1 MAYLSKQH
9 SAGKYAAPAALLTG
23 VLLYFGSGLDTIP
36 ALTWLAPL
44 PVLLVARHLNK
55 RLTALTAF
63 IGWSLGLA
71 NLWTYLLNDLELPP
85 AAMSFLVLLAGVF
98 TLTALLFRAL
108 ILRGR
113 YLTAALAAPA
123 SWAAADYLI
132 ALVSPHGAFTSL
144 AYTQADV
151 HLVAQIASL
160 TGVWGLTYLLLT
172 PAAVVAAIAHAP
184 RRTGVQLATALAL
197 VAIGTFSYGAW
208 RLSGEETS
216 QAVKIAIVS
225 ASNGLDD
232 TRWSG
237 ANGPAILTAYTK
249 QIEAAAAKGAQ
260 VVVLPEKFIDVDATT
275 LPDLESQLQKVST
288 TTKVQLVAG
297 FTVFGDHGNDY
308 NRALLFH
315 PTGGAPLS
323 YDKHHLIPGIEPY
336 EPGDHLAM
344 TGNWGVMIC
353 KDLDF
358 PALARQYG
366 EKKTG
371 LLLVPALDFDND
383 GWLHSRHALLR
394 GIENG
399 IPIARNGSQG
409 LLTLSDA
416 YGRVTTQLA
425 APTGRDVTLVG
436 DLRPGIHST
445 LYTKYGD
452 WFAWL
457 SCLLTLVGLGALRPS
472 KRA

>member
-1 MAYLSKQH
+1 MD
-9 SAGKYAAPAALLTG
+9 SATSRRLYAAAAALLTG
-23 VLLYFGSGLDTIP
+23 LLLYFGSGLDTIP

-44 PVLLVARHLNK
+44 PVLLVAPLLTK

-71 NLWTYLLNDLELPP
+71 NLWSYLLNDLELPP
-85 AAMSFLVLLAGVF
+85 AAMSFLALLAGVF

-108 ILRGR
+108 IKRGR
-113 YLTAALAAPA
+113 YLLAALAAPA

-144 AYTQADV
+144 AYTQVDV
-151 HLVAQIASL
+151 HPVAQIASL
-160 TGVWGLTYLLLT
+160 TGVWGLSYLLLT
-172 PAAVVAAIAHAP
+172 PAAIVAAITHAP
-184 RRTGVQLATALAL
+184 RRSGLQLTRILAL
-197 VAIGTFSYGAW
+197 IAIGTFSYGAW
-208 RLSGEETS
+208 RLSDEPTGE
-216 QAVKIAIVS
+216 AVKIAIVS

-237 ANGPAILTAYTK
+237 DNGPAILTTYTQ
-249 QIEAAAAKGAQ
+249 QIEAAAAKGAE
-260 VVVLPEKFIDVDATT
+260 VVVLPEKFIDVDATA
-275 LPDLESQLQKVST
+275 LPDLDHRLQKIAT
-288 TTKVQLVAG
+288 DNKVELVAG
-297 FTVFGDHGNDY
+297 LTVFGDHGNDY
-308 NRALLFH
+308 NRALVFH
-315 PTGGAPLS
+315 PAGGAPLS

-344 TGNWGVMIC
+344 MGSWGVAIC

-366 EKKTG
+366 QKRAD

-409 LLTLSDA
+409 LLTLSDS
-416 YGRVTTQLA
+416 YGRVTSQLA
-425 APTGRDVTLVG
+425 APSGADITLVG
-436 DLRPGIHST
+436 DLHPGIHRT
-445 LYTKYGD
+445 LYTKLGD

-457 SCLLTLVGLGALRPS
+457 SCLLTLVGLGALRLG

>member
-1 MAYLSKQH
+1 MD
-9 SAGKYAAPAALLTG
+9 SARNNRLYAALAALLTG
-23 VLLYFGSGLDTIP
+23 AFLYFGSGLTTIP

-44 PVLLVARHLNK
+44 PALLVAPLLTK
-55 RLTALTAF
+55 RLAALTAF
-63 IGWSLGLA
+63 TGWSLGLA
-71 NLWTYLLNDLELPP
+71 NLWSYLLNDLELPP

-98 TLTALLFRAL
+98 TLTTLLFRAL

-113 YLTAALAAPA
+113 YALAAVAAPA

-151 HLVAQIASL
+151 HPVTQIASL
-160 TGVWGLTYLLLT
+160 TGVWGLSYLILT
-172 PAAVVAAIAHAP
+172 PTAVVAAVVHAP
-184 RRTGVQLATALAL
+184 RRTGIKLATALAL
-197 VAIGTFSYGAW
+197 IAMGTFSYGAW
-208 RLSGEETS
+208 RLSGDETS

-237 ANGPAILTAYTK
+237 ANGPTILTAYTQ

-260 VVVLPEKFIDVDATT
+260 VVVLPEKFIDVDATA
-275 LPDLESQLQKVST
+275 LPDLQGHLQKIATGS
-288 TTKVQLVAG
+288 KVELLAG
-297 FTVFGDHGNDY
+297 LTVFGDHGNDY

-323 YDKHHLIPGIEPY
+323 YDKHHLIPGIELF

-344 TGNWGVMIC
+344 MGSWGVMIC

-358 PALARQYG
+358 PALARRYG
-366 EKKTG
+366 EKKAG

-399 IPIARNGSQG
+399 VPIARNGSQG
-409 LLTLSDA
+409 LLTLSDS
-416 YGRVTTQLA
+416 YGRVTTQVA
-425 APTGRDVTLVG
+425 APSGADATLLG
-436 DLRPGIHST
+436 ELHPGIHST
-445 LYTKYGD
+445 LYTRWGD

-457 SCLLTLVGLGALRPS
+457 SCLLTLVGLGALRRS

>member
-1 MAYLSKQH
+1 MD
-9 SAGKYAAPAALLTG
+9 SANKHPRLYAALAALLTG
-23 VLLYFGSGLDTIP
+23 TFLYFGSGLTTIP

-44 PVLLVARHLNK
+44 PVLLVAPHLTK
-55 RLTALTAF
+55 KLTALTAF

-71 NLWTYLLNDLELPP
+71 NLWSYLLNDLELPP

-98 TLTALLFRAL
+98 TLTVLLFRAL
-108 ILRGR
+108 IRRGR
-113 YLTAALAAPA
+113 YLLAALAAPA
-123 SWAAADYLI
+123 NWAAADYLI

-144 AYTQADV
+144 AYTQVDV
-151 HLVAQIASL
+151 HPVAQIASM
-160 TGVWGLTYLLLT
+160 TGVWGLSYLLLT
-172 PAAVVAAIAHAP
+172 PAAIIAAIAHAP
-184 RRTGVQLATALAL
+184 RRTGVQLITVLAM
-197 VAIGTFSYGAW
+197 VAIGTVSYGAW
-208 RLSGEETS
+208 RLAGDSTG

-237 ANGPAILTAYTK
+237 ANGPTILTTYTK
-249 QIEAAAAKGAQ
+249 QIEAAAAKGAH
-260 VVVLPEKFIDVDATT
+260 VVVLPEKFIDVDATA
-275 LPDLESQLQKVST
+275 LPGLDQRLQKIATDNNVELLT
-288 TTKVQLVAG
+288 GL
-297 FTVFGDHGNDY
+297 TVFGDHGNDY
-308 NRALLFH
+308 NRALVFH
-315 PTGGAPLS
+315 PTGGTPLS

-344 TGNWGVMIC
+344 MGTWGVMIC
-353 KDLDF
+353 KDMDF

-366 EKKTG
+366 QKKAD

-409 LLTLSDA
+409 LLTLSDS
-416 YGRVTTQLA
+416 YGRVTSQTS
-425 APTGRDVTLVG
+425 APTGADVTLLG
-436 DLRPGIHST
+436 DLHPGIHAT
-445 LYTKYGD
+445 LYTRFGD

-457 SCLLTLVGLGALRPS
+457 CCLLTLGGLGALRRS
-472 KRA
+472 KQA

>member
-1 MAYLSKQH
+1 MD
-9 SAGKYAAPAALLTG
+9 SARNNRLHAALAALLTG
-23 VLLYFGSGLDTIP
+23 AFLYFGSGLTTIP

-44 PVLLVARHLNK
+44 PALLVAPLLTK

-63 IGWSLGLA
+63 TGWSLGLA
-71 NLWTYLLNDLELPP
+71 NLWSYLLNDLELPP

-98 TLTALLFRAL
+98 TLTVLLFRAL

-113 YLTAALAAPA
+113 YALAAIAAPA
-123 SWAAADYLI
+123 SWATADYLI

-151 HLVAQIASL
+151 HPVAQIASL
-160 TGVWGLTYLLLT
+160 TGVWGLSYLILT
-172 PAAVVAAIAHAP
+172 PAAVVAAVVHAP
-184 RRTGVQLATALAL
+184 RRTGIKLATTLAL
-197 VAIGTFSYGAW
+197 IAMGTFSYGAW
-208 RLSGEETS
+208 RLSGDETG

-237 ANGPAILTAYTK
+237 ANGPTILTAYTQ

-260 VVVLPEKFIDVDATT
+260 VVVLPEKFIDVDATA
-275 LPDLESQLQKVST
+275 LPDLQEHLQKIATGS
-288 TTKVQLVAG
+288 KVELLAG
-297 FTVFGDHGNDY
+297 LTVFGDHGNDY

-315 PTGGAPLS
+315 PTGDAPLS
-323 YDKHHLIPGIEPY
+323 YDKHHLIPGIEPF

-344 TGNWGVMIC
+344 MGSWGVMIC

-358 PALARQYG
+358 PALARRYG
-366 EKKTG
+366 EKKAG

-409 LLTLSDA
+409 LLTLSDS
-416 YGRVTTQLA
+416 YGRVTTQVA
-425 APTGRDVTLVG
+425 APSGADATLLG
-436 DLRPGIHST
+436 ELHPGIHST
-445 LYTKYGD
+445 LYTRWGD

-457 SCLLTLVGLGALRPS
+457 SCLLTLVGLGALRRS